1 MIYPVP
7 QRAYAQRRKRKKKKK
22 LPWIIVIIVLGV
34 AACVIGLFWRYHSL
48 YQSAEMS
55 YPRVDY
61 VFVLPEQQQVILIRN
76 DTVRKISYIL
86 NLSQQTYDPVMRVHL
101 DYPEPREL
109 AQPLRTLFN
118 QVDFTYYASLKNS
131 DIGRL
136 GSLLSVTDF
145 HLADEDALVRLL
157 QAVSIGP
164 LEFITFSSTQSIMQF
179 MSKSNLSTKA
189 LFRLID
195 QLRTYA
201 IQIVPVQYQTLHPVT
216 IHLNQA
222 AGIQSVQRYYLDP
235 THLNQIKEFINP

>member
-7 QRAYAQRRKRKKKKK
+7 PRTFAHRRKKKKKK
-22 LPWIIVIIVLGV
+22 LPWIIVIIILGI
-34 AACVIGLFWRYHSL
+34 AAFVIGLFWRYQNL
-48 YQSAEMS
+48 YQSVEMS

-61 VFVLPEQQQVILIRN
+61 VFVLPEQQQVVLIRN

-86 NLSQQTYDPVMRVHL
+86 NLSQQTYDPVLRVHL
-101 DYPEPREL
+101 DYAEPREL

-118 QVDFTYYASLKNS
+118 PVDFTYYASLKNS

-145 HLADEDALVRLL
+145 HLAEEDALVRLL
-157 QAVSIGP
+157 QAVAIGP
-164 LEFITFSSTQSIMQF
+164 LEFISFSSTQPIMQF
-179 MSKSNLSTKA
+179 MNNSNLNTKA

-216 IHLNQA
+216 IRLNQST
-222 AGIQSVQRYYLDP
+222 GTQSVQRYYLDS